1 VVPLLRSPPVP
12 QSFTRDQAPLMDPLG
27 PGPAVPPSGPPPAE
41 PPVGT
46 GGGVVLSD
54 VMGRDRS
61 INLFAGY
68 VHLPLTSSAAPATYP
83 DRSRFVRDTES
94 AAYRLENSSKNTTVL
109 APLNSAVE
117 KLPRKPWE
125 DPQEYGALGPNAYE
139 GGEGY
144 ERAQR
149 NLRKFVE
156 AHLVPV
162 SPWQEREK
170 VRTVG
175 GDREIWWEEKDGTR
189 LVSTPARAGSVC
201 GWRRRSLMWSADSA
215 WCDRSRW
222 PCRGCCKR
230 ASGMSAGDLPWRSL
244 LRTGY

>member
-1 VVPLLRSPPVP
+1 
-12 QSFTRDQAPLMDPLG
+12 MDNLG
-27 PGPAVPPSGPPPAE
+27 PGPAIPPPSDPSPAE
-41 PPVGT
+41 PPAGT

-61 INLFAGY
+61 INLFAG
-68 VHLPLTSSAAPATYP
+68 
-83 DRSRFVRDTES
+83 FVRDSES
-94 AAYRLENSSKNTTVL
+94 AASRLENSSQNTTVL

-149 NLRKFVE
+149 NLRRFVE

-162 SPWQEREK
+162 SPWQEGKK
-170 VRTVG
+170 VKTVG

-189 LVSTPARAGSVC
+189 LIQPGAIEVVSI
-201 GWRRRSLMWSADSA
+201 
-215 WCDRSRW
+215 
-222 PCRGCCKR
+222 
-230 ASGMSAGDLPWRSL
+230 AGDVANGQVWIIKSVRN
-244 LRTGY
+244 YA